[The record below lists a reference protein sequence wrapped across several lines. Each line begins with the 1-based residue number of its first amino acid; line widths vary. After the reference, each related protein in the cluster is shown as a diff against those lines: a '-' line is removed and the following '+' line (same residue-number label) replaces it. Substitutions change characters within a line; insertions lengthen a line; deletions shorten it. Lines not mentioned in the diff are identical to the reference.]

1 MNNIKSHEIMTVT
14 GPVEASPAGVVDAH
28 NHVWIEPVEG
38 AAEGAPV
45 LDDFAAIAAELGDY
59 RRAGGGMIVDC
70 QPGGCGRSGLAMR
83 ALSISSGLPII
94 ASTGY
99 HLRKYYPTG
108 YWLFDAPPERAHA
121 YFLEELNIA
130 LQETGEDKIPVEAGM
145 IKIACE
151 AELEN
156 CPQGLME
163 AAAAA
168 GRQSGAAVQVHTE
181 KGADVERIARFLLDA
196 GLPAKRLIL
205 AHMDKRPDLALHSS
219 LAQEGILLE
228 YDTFY
233 RPRYNPESGVWPLI
247 KGMLAAG
254 LDGSLA
260 LATDMAEMQFWR
272 RLGGRPGLEGMLLQI
287 IPRLRRMELSELT
300 IRKITGDNIAHRLA
314 RPL

>member
-1 MNNIKSHEIMTVT
+1 MTVT
-14 GPVEASPAGVVDAH
+14 GPLEAEQAGLTDAH
-28 NHVWIEPVEG
+28 NHVWIDPVEG
-38 AAEGAPV
+38 AAPGAPV
-45 LDDFAAIAAELGDY
+45 LNDFAPIAAELGDY

-70 QPGGCGRSGLAMR
+70 QPGGCGRNGLAMR
-83 ALSISSGLPII
+83 ALSISSGVPIV

-99 HLRKYYPTG
+99 HLRKWYPNG

-121 YFLEELNIA
+121 YFLEELNIC
-130 LQETGEDKIPVEAGM
+130 LRETCQDENPVEAGM

-151 AELEN
+151 AELEA
-156 CPQGLME
+156 CPLGLME

-181 KGADVERIARFLLDA
+181 KGADAERIARFLLDA
-196 GLPAKRLIL
+196 GLPSDRLIL

-233 RPRYNPESGVWPLI
+233 RPRYNPEAGAWPLI
-247 KGMLAAG
+247 KAMLAAG
-254 LDGSLA
+254 MEDSLA
-260 LATDMAEMQFWR
+260 LATDMAETQFWR
-272 RLGGRPGLEGMLLQI
+272 RMGGRPGLEGLLTQI
-287 IPRLRRMELSELT
+287 VPRLQRSGATDLA
-300 IRKITGDNIAHRLA
+300 IRKIAGRNIAHRLE